1 MKKITQ
7 RRSNLRCVFSGKAD
21 SLPCEARKENPIFYN
36 QRSVFV
42 FGFDYQSYH
51 LPFNSTIPLLR
62 VQHRWPHLHNGVLLD
77 KKQCFSEYSPSIL
90 YLGNTMYIYTIFY
103 TV

>member
-1 MKKITQ
+1 MKKVTQ
-7 RRSNLRCVFSGKAD
+7 RISNLRCVFSGKAD

-51 LPFNSTIPLLR
+51 LPFNSTISLLSPTLVATPL
-62 VQHRWPHLHNGVLLD
+62 QWSAIGQETVLFRIFP
-77 KKQCFSEYSPSIL
+77 KYKIL
-90 YLGNTMYIYTIFY
+90 G
-103 TV
+103 